1 MSMERMLRWF
11 PSAWRARYEAEVREL
26 LEAHPFTWRER
37 RDLFRGCVDA
47 WGRELWSWAY
57 AISRVAGAAGVR
69 LAVLL
74 AVGWMALQLANVLS
88 GLAFTRG
95 IVAGGGLWIS
105 GAAGLWVPMALMV
118 QVFLVRPYADSG
130 ADIYRP
136 SWVQTVAMITLC
148 VAFAAL
154 DERSG
159 PGRQL
164 ADMLFLG
171 VTATMRYAR
180 WFVVFDTTRPVPT
193 HGRRVLGLQ

>member
-1 MSMERMLRWF
+1 MNRILSWF
-11 PSAWRARYEAEVREL
+11 PNAWRARYEVEVREL

-37 RDLFRGCVDA
+37 RDLCRACADA
-47 WGRELWSWAY
+47 WGRELWSWAS
-57 AISRVAGAAGVR
+57 AISRVAGVAGLR

-74 AVGWMALQLANVLS
+74 AVGGIGLQLANVLS

-118 QVFLVRPYADSG
+118 QFFLVKPYADSG
-130 ADIYRP
+130 AESDRP
-136 SWVQTVAMITLC
+136 SWVQAVAMTALC

-154 DERSG
+154 DQRGG
-159 PGRQL
+159 PGRDL

-180 WFVVFDTTRPVPT
+180 WFVVFDTTRPVPS
-193 HGRRVLGLQ
+193 HVRRVLGLQ

>member
-1 MSMERMLRWF
+1 MSMDRMLSWF
-11 PSAWRARYEAEVREL
+11 PAAWRSRYESEVREL

-37 RDLFRGCVDA
+37 RDLFCACADA
-47 WGRELWSWAY
+47 WGRELWSWTY
-57 AISRVAGAAGVR
+57 ATGRVAGAAGGR

-74 AVGWMALQLANVLS
+74 AVGWIGLQLVNVLS
-88 GLAFTRG
+88 SLEFTRG
-95 IVAGGGLWIS
+95 IVADGGLWIS

-118 QVFLVRPYADSG
+118 QVLLVRPYADSG

-136 SWVQTVAMITLC
+136 SWGQTIAMTTLC
-148 VAFAAL
+148 VALAAL
-154 DERSG
+154 DERGG

-180 WFVVFDTTRPVPT
+180 WFVLFETTRPVPI
-193 HGRRVLGLQ
+193 HVRRVLGLQ

>member
-1 MSMERMLRWF
+1 MSMDRMLSLF
-11 PSAWRARYEAEVREL
+11 PNAWRARYEAEVREL

-37 RDLFRGCVDA
+37 RDLFRACADG

-74 AVGWMALQLANVLS
+74 AVGWMALQLADVLS

-118 QVFLVRPYADSG
+118 QLFLVKPYADSG
-130 ADIYRP
+130 AESDRP
-136 SWVQTVAMITLC
+136 SWVQAVAMTALC
-148 VAFAAL
+148 VALAAL
-154 DERSG
+154 DQRGG
-159 PGRQL
+159 PGRDQ
-164 ADMLFLG
+164 ADMLILG
-171 VTATMRYAR
+171 VTATMRYAY
-180 WFVVFDTTRPVPT
+180 WFVVLDTTRPVPN